1 MSLKNKIII
10 IIIIF
15 SFIIRAYNIQNPFS
29 TNGIDEGIH
38 LLQAKMMAGG
48 YNYYEDLNGDQA
60 PLALITFSLLGGN
73 VIFCRYLSYAMF
85 LISFIFL
92 FLSAKKFGRSVAILS
107 ILILSLDL
115 SLFRES
121 RLASLDL
128 FSASLLSI
136 SSFFFLNY
144 IENKKIFHLALSS
157 IFLSLSIFSKIIPF
171 LIPFFILFYII
182 FMKKNRI
189 HGIIY
194 LAFLFLPAVFL
205 FLFFSPH
212 QLIEGIFLR
221 QSHRAFDFYSK
232 LSIIL
237 FFSSCFIYLYAIR
250 KWNLKNHKIL
260 YLVSIAILIFVPLL
274 IQGRSSQHHF
284 VYISYPLAILSSIAI
299 NQKWNKRRVITAIFV
314 SINLLLAIFFVFTAP
329 RDLSYNVAREID
341 EISNK
346 NDIIISGNPLI
357 NVEAHRLAPPNL
369 TNLARYHY
377 PEVSLNDIIYWLEKN
392 ETKVIV
398 LYYHL
403 YEIKGLEEYLENSS
417 KWHFYKK
424 IEGRGQILFYGI
436 EPKFSHDCYK
446 IYVKY

>member
-1 MSLKNKIII
+1 
-10 IIIIF
+10 
-15 SFIIRAYNIQNPFS
+15 
-29 TNGIDEGIH
+29 
-38 LLQAKMMAGG
+38 MMAGG

-60 PLALITFSLLGGN
+60 PFALMMFSLFDGN
-73 VIFCRYLSYAMF
+73 VFFCRYLSYIMF

-92 FLSAKKFGRSVAILS
+92 FLSAKKFGKSIAILS

-115 SLFRES
+115 NLFRES

-144 IENKKIFHLALSS
+144 IEKKRIFDSALSS

-171 LIPFFILFYII
+171 LVPLFVLFYVV
-182 FMKKNRI
+182 FMKKKSI
-189 HGIIY
+189 HGMIY
-194 LAFLFLPAVFL
+194 LAFLFIPAIFL

-221 QSHRAFDFYSK
+221 QFHRTFDLYSK
-232 LSIIL
+232 LSILL
-237 FFSSCFIYLYAIR
+237 FFSSCFIYAYAIK
-250 KWNLKNHKIL
+250 KWNLKNDKIL
-260 YLVSIAILIFVPLL
+260 YLVSLAILIFIPLL

-299 NQKWNKRRVITAIFV
+299 NQKWNKRKVIVAIFV
-314 SINLLLAIFFVFTAP
+314 SINLFLAIFFVFTAP
-329 RDLSYNVAREID
+329 KDLSYNVAREID

-357 NVEAHRLAPPNL
+357 NVEANRMAPPNL

-377 PEVSLNDIIYWLEKN
+377 PETSLNDIIYWLEKN

-403 YEIKGLEEYLENSS
+403 YEIKGLEKYLENSTS
-417 KWHFYKK
+417 WHFYKK

-436 EPKFSHDCYK
+436 EPKFSYDCYK
-446 IYVKY
+446 IYVKH